1 MLFKD
6 ITSKLPQVY
15 NVATR
20 NKKKLGKK
28 IDHKQSGHQLRCDI
42 TMSHLDVS

>member
-6 ITSKLPQVY
+6 ITSNLPQVY
-15 NVATR
+15 NVQQQET
-20 NKKKLGKK
+20 KKLGQKK
-28 IDHKQSGHQLRCDI
+28 DHKQSGHQLRCDI

>member
-6 ITSKLPQVY
+6 ITSKLPQEY

-20 NKKKLGKK
+20 NKKLGK
-28 IDHKQSGHQLRCDI
+28 DHKQSGHQLICDI

>member
-15 NVATR
+15 NVATS
-20 NKKKLGKK
+20 NKKKLGK
-28 IDHKQSGHQLRCDI
+28 DHKQSGHQLRCDI